1 LDSTLHSLN
10 KSLKKLFIISGF
22 LILVVFL
29 SQSLFAQQVSTR
41 PKIGVAL
48 SGGGSLGMAH
58 IGVLKV
64 MEEAG
69 LRPDYITGVS
79 MGSIIGSMYSIG
91 YRSDSLHYIFKH
103 GDWNLILSNSVP
115 EYKVIFTEKK
125 YFNNSII
132 SLPVSFKKLR
142 LPSGLINGQQIEKML
157 SYYAWPA
164 ADINDF
170 SRLPIPFLC
179 VGTDLISCKKV
190 ILRSGYLPDAVRA
203 SMAVPSIFT
212 PIKIDTAVLIDGGFV
227 RNIAV
232 SELKEMGADIII
244 GSYTGFLKYNENE
257 LQSVTGVMK
266 QVSFFNAINDYS
278 LQKKL
283 IDYLIEPK
291 VKDLSSTVFTNVD
304 TIIQRGY
311 NAALPFRE
319 KFKRLADSLNLI
331 GRQEPAESLL
341 DNKSYAFNRIEI
353 NGNKIISDD
362 QILGV
367 LDIRPGEQINKDML
381 SDKIDLLYGRSWF
394 DKVKYRIVPG
404 NDSLKLIIECIE
416 QPQGLLY
423 GSVHYDNALQA
434 GLLLNLSV
442 RNLLTPR
449 SAIDIDSYIGE
460 YFRFR
465 FNYTQFIDRN
475 QKIGISASFNTD
487 NTLIPVME
495 IRDEIGPWVNRGFST
510 GLNLNK
516 RYGLNYLMTIS
527 ANLENTDLIP
537 DFISAANL
545 KRISYSY
552 LTAAFIN
559 QLNTLDI
566 KHFPNKGTILQLSL
580 NSSKLLSGKIHTE
593 TDKESFDPENPG
605 DFIFDRSYSA
615 FGSLRKYFSS
625 GKKFSFDI
633 GGDILFTYTDND
645 ETSPNNYYY
654 AGGVKSLFGKSIP
667 LTGFHPCEIPVE
679 EFGAVRFDTD
689 FEFYEK
695 LHLTLMTNIALAREP
710 DQAGDLSIFG
720 GYGLGLGYM
729 SIIGPMEIGF
739 MHGISSTSRY
749 YNSLKGYISIGF
761 SF

>member
-1 LDSTLHSLN
+1 V
-10 KSLKKLFIISGF
+10 LFIIPS
-22 LILVVFL
+22 VK
-29 SQSLFAQQVSTR
+29 AQQVSTR

-79 MGSIIGSMYSIG
+79 MGSIIGSLYSIG
-91 YRSDSLHYIFKH
+91 YRSDSLKSMFKH

-132 SLPVSFKKLR
+132 SLPVSFKKVR
-142 LPSGLINGQQIEKML
+142 FPSGLINGQQIEKML
-157 SYYAWPA
+157 SYYEWPA

-170 SRLPIPFLC
+170 SKLPIPFLC
-179 VGTDLISCKKV
+179 LGTDLISCKKV
-190 ILRSGYLPDAVRA
+190 VLRSGYLPDAVRA

-232 SELKEMGADIII
+232 SELKEMGADIVI
-244 GSYTGFLKYNENE
+244 GSYTGFLKYNEDE
-257 LQSVTGVMK
+257 LQSVSGVLK
-266 QVSFFNAINDYS
+266 QVSFFNSINDYS
-278 LQKKL
+278 EQKKL
-283 IDYLIEPK
+283 VDFLIESK

-319 KFKRLADSLNLI
+319 KFKRLADSLNAL
-331 GRQEPAESLL
+331 GNQEPVESLL
-341 DNKSYAFNRIEI
+341 GKKSYAFNSIEI
-353 NGNKIISDD
+353 NGNKIITDD

-367 LDIRPGEQINKDML
+367 LDIRTGEQINKDML

-416 QPQGLLY
+416 KPQGLLY
-423 GSVHYDNALQA
+423 GSVHYDNALKA
-434 GLLLNLSV
+434 GLVLNLSV
-442 RNLLTPR
+442 KNLLTPR

-460 YFRFR
+460 YYRFR
-465 FNYTQFIDRN
+465 FIYTQFIDRN
-475 QKIGISASFNTD
+475 QKLGLSTFFNTE
-487 NTLIPVME
+487 NTHIPAME
-495 IRDEIGPWVNRGFST
+495 IRDEIGPWIDRSITT

-516 RYGLNYLMTIS
+516 RYALNYLMSIS
-527 ANLENTDLIP
+527 ANFENMNLIP
-537 DFISAANL
+537 DFISTGKLEKVTYN
-545 KRISYSY
+545 Y
-552 LTAAFIN
+552 LTASFIN

-566 KHFPNKGTILQLSL
+566 KNFPNKGTILQVSI
-580 NSSKLLSGKIHTE
+580 NTSKLLTGKIR
-593 TDKESFDPENPG
+593 TDTGKESYDPENPG
-605 DFIFDRSYSA
+605 DFLFNRSYSA
-615 FGSLRKYFSS
+615 SGNLRQYFSA

-633 GGDILFTYTDND
+633 GGDILLTYTKDN
-645 ETSPNNYYY
+645 ETSPHNYYY
-654 AGGVKSLFGKSIP
+654 AGGVRSLSGKSIP

-679 EFGAVRFDTD
+679 EFAAVRFDSD

-695 LHLTLMTNIALAREP
+695 LHLTLLTNIAIGREP
-710 DQAGDLSIFG
+710 GLTDDLSIFG

-739 MHGISSTSRY
+739 MQGLSSTGRY
-749 YNSLKGYISIGF
+749 YNSVKGYISIGF
-761 SF
+761 NF